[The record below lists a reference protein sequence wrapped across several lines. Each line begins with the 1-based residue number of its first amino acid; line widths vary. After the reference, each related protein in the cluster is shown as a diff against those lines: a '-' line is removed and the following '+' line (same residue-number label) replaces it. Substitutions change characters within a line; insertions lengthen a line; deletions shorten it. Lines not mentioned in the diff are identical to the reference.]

1 MTTNEGTYT
10 AFTHE
15 TVLLLG
21 QMIKLARIQRGMSE
35 SDLAVRANMARGM
48 LQKIERGNMDV
59 PVGCF
64 FEASTLVGLKLFET
78 DDIERLRE
86 HRARIVG
93 KIAASG

>member
-1 MTTNEGTYT
+1 MPTNDAPYT
-10 AFTHE
+10 AFTTE

-21 QMIKLARIQRGMSE
+21 QMIKLARMQRGMSE
-35 SDLAVRANMARGM
+35 SDLAIRANITRGT

-59 PVGCF
+59 PVGRF

-78 DDIERLRE
+78 DDLDRLQE

-93 KIAASG
+93 KIAAAG